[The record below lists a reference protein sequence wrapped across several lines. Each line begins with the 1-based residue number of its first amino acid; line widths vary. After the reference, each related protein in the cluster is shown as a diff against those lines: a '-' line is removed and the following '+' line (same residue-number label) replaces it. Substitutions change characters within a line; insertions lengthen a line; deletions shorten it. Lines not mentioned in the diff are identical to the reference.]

1 MKLERLRFP
10 PPLLG
15 RGSQFI
21 TCESRSCPLFIANNC
36 TELESLSKLSNMRS
50 RLVYKVSDYSRPKPR
65 FHVTVGQAWMGG
77 SAWFEKDF
85 WHIFDIFL
93 RISDP
98 DNDRLASKRVL
109 AEEITFKFQSWGTDS
124 IWEDQG
130 GLIPSII
137 ITTILFNEENTLLS

>member
-1 MKLERLRFP
+1 MKLEGLHFP

-15 RGSQFI
+15 RDAQFI
-21 TCESRSCPLFIANNC
+21 TYESSSWRLFIANNC

-50 RLVYKVSDYSRPKPR
+50 RLVCQVSLTILKPEPR

-85 WHIFDIFL
+85 WHIFAHIG
-93 RISDP
+93 P
-98 DNDRLASKRVL
+98 DNDRQASERVL
-109 AEEITFKFQSWGTDS
+109 AEEITFKFQGWGADS

-130 GLIPSII
+130 GLIPTII
-137 ITTILFNEENTLLS
+137 ITILFNEENTLLS